1 MVKLKIRME
10 KPDDLTMLNAAAS
23 AMPFD
28 IDASSGWYIADA
40 KSLVGLFG
48 LKVSEPVRLKLY
60 TDWKTAETFLQSI
73 RRLIL

>member
-48 LKVSEPVRLKLY
+48 LKLY
-60 TDWKTAETFLQSI
+60 TDWKTAEPFLQSI

>member
-48 LKVSEPVRLKLY
+48 LN
-60 TDWKTAETFLQSI
+60 TDWKTAEPFLQSI